1 MCLQAT
7 PKLSENNVN
16 QCVDARLNGE
26 YPLKA
31 AAKVTFSYYHF
42 FSREGYNIDV
52 WFWVCLFMT
61 WYGSDGCCSCALC
74 AIWGRVQA
82 KHEHSSEGTSAS
94 SQSSSLCSSDSAE
107 EHPLLMSHFI
117 ISLLHLFLVEYDLCK
132 FVKYPFYFSHKSIF
146 IYIYTRNCTVL
157 LPINGEHFLHVFRY
171 KSVFSP
177 VWTLKCSH
185 STYLHPR
192 PLSLVSKVCNE
203 RKSMTFGLNF
213 IQERR
218 KQGQKDDNM
227 HTLQSKN
234 QDSNDYVKTK
244 HRGTWNIKPWQLSKH
259 TTPFCKQMKKK
270 SAMQMNYIEP
280 LQFPL
285 IQSELNIQTKIFYFP
300 IYSWFLK
307 YNSFLDCAGGAN
319 PGMSLMSLLFGCT
332 IWRPKNQELQ
342 QLSNE

>member
-1 MCLQAT
+1 MY
-7 PKLSENNVN
+7 
-16 QCVDARLNGE
+16 G
-26 YPLKA
+26 
-31 AAKVTFSYYHF
+31 FGF
-42 FSREGYNIDV
+42 FSLWLGMDQMAAV
-52 WFWVCLFMT
+52 A
-61 WYGSDGCCSCALC
+61 ALC
-74 AIWGRVQA
+74 VQY
-82 KHEHSSEGTSAS
+82 E
-94 SQSSSLCSSDSAE
+94 AE
-107 EHPLLMSHFI
+107 FRPNMSIVVKALQPLLNPPRSAPQTPQRNIPYWCHTSLYHYFI
-117 ISLLHLFLVEYDLCK
+117 CFWLNMICVNSWNILLISLIKVYL
-132 FVKYPFYFSHKSIF
+132 
-146 IYIYTRNCTVL
+146 YIYTRNCTVL

-218 KQGQKDDNM
+218 KQGQKDDNI

-244 HRGTWNIKPWQLSKH
+244 HRGTWNINN
-259 TTPFCKQMKKK
+259 CKQMKKK
-270 SAMQMNYIEP
+270 KWI
-280 LQFPL
+280 
-285 IQSELNIQTKIFYFP
+285 NIQTKIFYFP
-300 IYSWFLK
+300 MYSWFLK